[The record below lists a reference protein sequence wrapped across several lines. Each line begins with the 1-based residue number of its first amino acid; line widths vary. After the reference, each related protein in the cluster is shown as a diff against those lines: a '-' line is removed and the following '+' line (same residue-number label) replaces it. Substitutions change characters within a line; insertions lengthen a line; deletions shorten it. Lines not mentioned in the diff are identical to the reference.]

1 MCSDFNIDC
10 LADGCRPHPMSEV
23 AGGAAQA
30 DRRAVAFHQRQQL
43 HRGGVRLRFAALPF
57 LYRLLLTLRYSA
69 NTG

>member
-23 AGGAAQA
+23 AGGRLRP

-57 LYRLLLTLRYSA
+57 LYRLFA
-69 NTG
+69 DVKI